1 MPVRNWIPK
10 EAQMLVI
17 LADMI
22 SLKKSLTKEIR
33 NRRTGR
39 RKGPFLN
46 KDFRLKK
53 LSGQQRKPRMPA
65 WGLKK
70 ATHLQ
75 NDMCHSFTS
84 VLLTSLDRSQLYMT
98 FSYLTCLAHVEVR
111 DDVGGYMDNNVDY
124 DSCGVVVPNLFQS
137 NVPF

>member
-75 NDMCHSFTS
+75 NDMCHSSLILSEDIPKLIELSQKFEALLYNQTKLTPEDVK
-84 VLLTSLDRSQLYMT
+84 VLIK
-98 FSYLTCLAHVEVR
+98 EVQALMLEFNGMYKVR
-111 DDVGGYMDNNVDY
+111 
-124 DSCGVVVPNLFQS
+124 
-137 NVPF
+137 